1 MLSVTISVGVQN
13 FVLEEF
19 EDLVD
24 ELLLKLNVISSSDED
39 QDNYEEQS
47 PLQSAYDFSSEVD
60 VITIQHLH
68 ILHHFISILIY
79 TTMLLHS

>member
-1 MLSVTISVGVQN
+1 MWSITISVGVQN

-24 ELLLKLNVISSSDED
+24 ELLLKLNVISSSDEE
-39 QDNYEEQS
+39 QDNYKDQS
-47 PLQSAYDFSSEVD
+47 PLQSAYDYSSEVD
-60 VITIQHLH
+60 VISIQHLQYLYY
-68 ILHHFISILIY
+68 IDLSY